1 MILSNKLRILNQY
14 FDFEINRTPVIKFT
28 FNFEYNANKI
38 EEFKELRRILSNNG
52 SKRVVLF

>member
-28 FNFEYNANKI
+28 FDSGYNAKKSKI
-38 EEFKELRRILSNNG
+38 FKELRSILSNIG
-52 SKRVVLF
+52 SNLII